1 MSHHISL
8 SSVSSR
14 SASLGADPTY
24 YDLVT
29 HTPVSKSD
37 RSLAASTRCS
47 VTLRVLILI
56 TVGTLAGGC
65 VKKSTFEALQAKHV
79 AEQQSNAQLSAQ
91 VQKLQQDGRLLTQ
104 ERDQLKAQL
113 TAEQKKNTQL
123 ISDRSALRTSVEEME
138 GALREQAR
146 RQAEAD
152 ARIAS
157 FRALL
162 DRFRPLID
170 TGKLKVRI
178 VDGRMVLVLATDILF
193 GPGSA
198 KLSEEGRAAIMD
210 VATALASFPDR
221 VFQVEGH
228 TDNDPISTRRYP
240 SNWELAA
247 ERALNVVKTMIE
259 GGLPATQV
267 SGSSYGEHKPVASN
281 ETDEGKSQ
289 NRRIEIVILPDLSKL
304 PGFDELKQLQPSA
317 S

>member
-1 MSHHISL
+1 MSYYILS
-8 SSVSSR
+8 SSVSSA
-14 SASLGADPTY
+14 SVSLGANVTSC
-24 YDLVT
+24 DLVM
-29 HTPVSKSD
+29 HRPVRSMQ
-37 RSLAASTRCS
+37 RSLAVKARRF
-47 VTLRVLILI
+47 VAIRGLILI
-56 TVGTLAGGC
+56 AIGALSSGC
-65 VKKSTFEALQAKHV
+65 VKKSTFEALQARYI
-79 AEQQSNAQLSAQ
+79 AEQQTNAQLNAQ
-91 VQKLQQDGRLLTQ
+91 VQKLQQDGRSLIQ
-104 ERDQLKAQL
+104 KRDQLKTQL

-210 VATALASFPDR
+210 VATVLASFPDR

-267 SGSSYGEHKPVASN
+267 SGSSYGAHKPVASN
-281 ETDEGKSQ
+281 ESDEGKSQ

-304 PGFDELKQLQPSA
+304 PGFDELKQIQPSA